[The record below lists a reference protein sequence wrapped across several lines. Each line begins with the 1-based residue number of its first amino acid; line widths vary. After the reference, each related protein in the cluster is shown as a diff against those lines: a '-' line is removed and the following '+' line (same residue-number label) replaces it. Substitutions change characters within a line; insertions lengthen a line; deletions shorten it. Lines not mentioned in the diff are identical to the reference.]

1 MTGTMRIAI
10 ALAAGSTLLSG
21 CFLWTTAGDG
31 DRMDRTIRL
40 HEERID
46 GLAKGVREDR
56 QLLREELARAKQSVA
71 ELEQLI
77 ERATSV
83 VTRNSADT
91 GARVEELQRQLS
103 TIEGQL
109 AELQQSTTQSQRE
122 MTERMEKQGETTKR
136 TIEQIARKAGVDMA
150 VDESQI
156 PADRNEHYAQSNR
169 AYQTGEHSKARG
181 LLREYVRRYAQDEQA
196 DNCQYMIGASYL
208 AENQPARA
216 LGELRRVI
224 TDWPRGDAIDE
235 ALFDMGD
242 AFYRL
247 HACTD
252 ARSTYDTLV
261 RTQPRSTLARR
272 ARDKLREIG
281 RAPRGYCTS

>member
-1 MTGTMRIAI
+1 MTGSMRIAI

-21 CFLWTTAGDG
+21 CFLWTTTGEGQDL
-31 DRMDRTIRL
+31 RRTQRI
-40 HEERID
+40 HEERIA
-46 GLAKGVREDR
+46 GLAEGVREDR
-56 QLLREELARAKQSVA
+56 QKLREELARAQQKVA

-109 AELQQSTTQSQRE
+109 AELQQSSQQSQRE
-122 MTERMEKQGETTKR
+122 MSERLAAQSESTKR
-136 TIEQIARKAGVDMA
+136 TIESIARKAGVDMA
-150 VDESQI
+150 VEESQI
-156 PADRNEHYAQSNR
+156 PSDRNEHYAQAYR
-169 AYQTGEHSKARG
+169 AYQAGEHSKSRG
-181 LLREYVRRYAQDEQA
+181 LFGEYVRRYAQDENA
-196 DNCQYMIGASYL
+196 DNAQYWIGASYMQ
-208 AENQPARA
+208 ENQPARA
-216 LGELRRVI
+216 LGALRRVI
-224 TDWPRGDAIDE
+224 ADWPRSDSVDE

-252 ARSTYDTLV
+252 ARSTYDTLI
-261 RTQPRSTLARR
+261 RTQTNSPFVRR
-272 ARDKLREIG
+272 AREKLREIQ